1 MFTVF
6 CLQFSVCSFR
16 NCFLKAS
23 ALLFLFFSALLSAQ
37 TNEYLLVKTIPVEAT
52 QLTSDRLGF
61 GYAVNQKQELLRIN
75 KKGEVAFK
83 FNNNALGTITSV
95 DANNALKILVYYAD
109 YSTIITLDN
118 TLSQTGRINLLELGS
133 NQVSA
138 ACVALDNNI
147 WIYDAV
153 LYRLR
158 KIDANMN
165 VLMQSEDL
173 NALIGQSVRANF
185 LMEKDNFLYLND
197 PSLGI
202 LVFDIYGTYIKTIP
216 LTGLNQFQKIQDR
229 LVFFKEGKL
238 FSYHLLTFTIEEI
251 TLPASE
257 CINAAIEK
265 DRLFLLHK
273 KQLEVYAF

>member
-1 MFTVF
+1 MLF
-6 CLQFSVCSFR
+6 
-16 NCFLKAS
+16 
-23 ALLFLFFSALLSAQ
+23 LLFLFFPALLPAQ
-37 TNEYLLVKTIPVEAT
+37 TNDYQLLKTIPIEAT
-52 QLTSDRLGF
+52 LLTSDRLGY

-75 KKGEVAFK
+75 KKGEVVFK

-95 DANNALKILVYYAD
+95 DANNALRILVYYAD

-185 LMEKDNFLYLND
+185 LMEKDNFLYVND
-197 PSLGI
+197 PALGI
-202 LVFDIYGTYIKTIP
+202 LVFDIYGTYIKTLP

-229 LVFFKEGKL
+229 LLFFKEGKL
-238 FSYHLLTFTIEEI
+238 FSYHLLTFNFEEI
-251 TLPASE
+251 LLPVTD
-257 CINAAIEK
+257 CVNAAIEK
-265 DRLFLLHK
+265 DRLFVLQK
-273 KQLEVYAF
+273 NQLEVYSY

>member
-1 MFTVF
+1 MNAVWN
-6 CLQFSVCSFR
+6 LKELGA
-16 NCFLKAS
+16 FLFI
-23 ALLFLFFSALLSAQ
+23 LLFPSLLPAQ
-37 TNEYLLVKTIPVEAT
+37 TEYLLLNTIPVEAT
-52 QLTSDRLGF
+52 LVTSDRLGNS
-61 GYAVNQKQELLRIN
+61 YVVNQKQELLRIN
-75 KKGEVAFK
+75 KKGEVSFK
-83 FNNNALGTITSV
+83 FNNNSLGAITAV

-109 YSTIITLDN
+109 YSTIVTLDN

-147 WIYDAV
+147 WIYDGV

-158 KIDANMN
+158 KIDGNMN

-197 PSLGI
+197 PALGI
-202 LVFDIYGTYIKTIP
+202 LVFDIYGTYIKTLP

-229 LVFFKEGKL
+229 LLFFKEGRL

-251 TLPASE
+251 TLPVAD
-257 CINAAIEK
+257 CVNATIEK
-265 DRLFLLHK
+265 DRLFVLRK
-273 KQLEVYAF
+273 NQLEVYSY